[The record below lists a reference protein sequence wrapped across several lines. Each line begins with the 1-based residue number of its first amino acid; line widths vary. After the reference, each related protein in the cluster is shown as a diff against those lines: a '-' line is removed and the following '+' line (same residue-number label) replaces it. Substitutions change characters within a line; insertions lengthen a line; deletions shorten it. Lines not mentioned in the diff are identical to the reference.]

1 MSVINTNTKALFSQ
15 QALKATGRSL
25 STAMQQLSTGKRINS
40 AGDDAAGMAISTR
53 MTQQIRALNQS
64 VRNAGDAVALIQTVE
79 GATNAIT
86 DMLQRMRELAIQAVN
101 DTNANDQRSYLDL
114 EFQQLKKEI
123 VRIADMTE
131 WNGFPILN
139 GSAGER
145 VGEKP
150 VYKITSDAQF
160 NSDITYTPADPT
172 ATTPSGY
179 STSVAL
185 SSTGGDW
192 QKAGSIEIVMSGAAG
207 VGAAGIGTATF
218 RLADGTAFD
227 VTDAVKF
234 GSSTNTIEISGATL
248 NTGLG
253 FTALSGTATL
263 TQHDGTGSAVG
274 FNSNTVTQVIG
285 RTFMPL
291 SELRSSDLFINGTNI
306 NATTTS
312 DDAVS
317 FSNNAGS
324 AIAKAEV
331 INRQSAVTG
340 VRAVVNPTIM
350 TGSAMTAGAV
360 VTGTVTINGI
370 VSAPITTVLDNPRET
385 RSAVVDAIN
394 AASHLTGVVAY
405 DTGENNKGIRLEATD
420 GRNIE
425 LGFNTISDAAT
436 FAARTGLKEGIQSGT
451 YSLETSVEGKV
462 VLTTAVAPG
471 GDISRSGLPATTV
484 YDNPISPDFARGD
497 FTENKSVYVAGTR
510 AVVTD
515 AANIKPLTISDLAIN
530 GVAIRASV
538 AADDTKSDTTSLTSS
553 RSASSLAIATAI
565 NAHASETGVVAVA
578 GEAMTTGTST
588 TSDID
593 GVNTL
598 FINGKAI
605 SVAMLSTDTD
615 AERRA
620 KVVAAINVQS
630 PQTGAYARDTGSN
643 GITIA
648 TSDGRNL
655 SIWHDSSVAASE
667 FGLGSAAGVT
677 SIASAS
683 ATSQTA
689 NTIYGKVILTSQERI
704 KVEAGFDGFNSDS
717 NFTALGFEEGTFGGE
732 VVSADGKMSPP
743 RTGRLA
749 FQVGAAAGQLITIDL
764 ADFGKGGLVTGAIT
778 GDVDN
783 PGVVSTTGTKTTVS
797 MTAGTYSLF
806 VNSVEVPV
814 VFGTAESVEQRN
826 TRVVEAINAL
836 TAQHGIRASFTNANP
851 ASGVTLTNT
860 AGQNLSVWYDSDTVT
875 DASEFGLG
883 NADGVTGSPGVT
895 AQFTGAKIL
904 YPDTNNIRS
913 AAHATSVLSK
923 LDRVMD
929 NVNAN
934 RANMGAVI
942 NRLTYAMDNLS
953 NVSTNSAASRSQIED
968 ADYAQASTELARTQI
983 MQQAATAVL
992 AQANMSQQTVLQLL
1006 QG

>member
-145 VGEKP
+145 VGERP
-150 VYKITSDAQF
+150 VYKITSDAEF
-160 NSDITYTPADPT
+160 NS
-172 ATTPSGY
+172 
-179 STSVAL
+179 
-185 SSTGGDW
+185 
-192 QKAGSIEIVMSGAAG
+192 
-207 VGAAGIGTATF
+207 
-218 RLADGTAFD
+218 
-227 VTDAVKF
+227 
-234 GSSTNTIEISGATL
+234 TISYV
-248 NTGLG
+248 
-253 FTALSGTATL
+253 SGTASTTL
-263 TQHDGTGSAVG
+263 SAGAGIVTASGTWTVGGSLSVTLSGGTMGSASFTLLDGTRLDITSAA
-274 FNSNTVTQVIG
+274 TVATNVVTINQSLLSSMGYEFLSANATFTHFDSTSAASSYASETITQTIA
-285 RTFMPL
+285 RTYFAL
-291 SELRSSDLFINGTNI
+291 DELESSDLFINGHNI
-306 NATTTS
+306 NATAAS
-312 DDAVS
+312 DDTVS

-324 AIAKAEV
+324 AIAKAAV
-331 INRQSAVTG
+331 INREFEDTG
-340 VRAVVNPTIM
+340 VRAVVNPTVM
-350 TGSAMTAGAV
+350 TGSAMTSGAV

-385 RSAVVDAIN
+385 RAAVVDAIN

-425 LGFNTISDAAT
+425 VGFNTASTAAV

-451 YSLETSVEGKV
+451 YSLETTVEGKLV
-462 VLTTAVAPG
+462 ITTDQN
-471 GDISRSGLPATTV
+471 GDVTRSGLPITTV
-484 YDNPISPDFARGD
+484 YDNPLSPDIARGD
-497 FTENKSVYVAGTR
+497 FTENKSVYVAGAR
-510 AVVTD
+510 DVVTA
-515 AANIKPLTISDLAIN
+515 AANIKPLTVSDLVIN
-530 GVAIRASV
+530 GVAIRATA

-553 RSASSLAIATAI
+553 ASASALAIANAI
-565 NAHASETGVVAVA
+565 NDHTSETGVVAVA
-578 GEAMTTGTST
+578 GEASTAGTLTT
-588 TSDID
+588 
-593 GVNTL
+593 TL
-598 FINGKAI
+598 ASGSQTLYINGKAI
-605 SVAMLSTDTD
+605 AVTLTAGEDASV
-615 AERRA
+615 RRA
-620 KVVAAINVQS
+620 NVITAINNQS
-630 PQTGAYARDTGSN
+630 PQTGAYARDTGN
-643 GITIA
+643 GGVTVA

-655 SIWHDSSVAASE
+655 SIWYDSSVTSLEASE
-667 FGLGSAAGVT
+667 FGLGTGTAAGTDASGVLG
-677 SIASAS
+677 IASA
-683 ATSQTA
+683 TA
-689 NTIYGKVILTSQERI
+689 ASTGAPTVYGKIILTSQERI
-704 KVEAGFDGFNSDS
+704 KVESGFDGFNTDS

-749 FQVGAAAGQLITIDL
+749 FQVGASAGQLITIDL

-778 GDVDN
+778 ADVDD
-783 PGVVSTTGTKTTVS
+783 PGLVSTKGTTTTTT
-797 MTAGTYSLF
+797 MTAGTYSIF
-806 VNSVEVPV
+806 VNSVEVEV
-814 VFGTAESVEQRN
+814 AFGTNDTVNQRN
-826 TRVVEAINAL
+826 ILVKDAINLL
-836 TAQHGIRASFTNANP
+836 TAQHGIEASFVEGTDT
-851 ASGVTLTNT
+851 GLTLTNT
-860 AGQNLSVWYDSDTVT
+860 AGQNLSVWFDSDVISS
-875 DASEFGLG
+875 AAELGLG
-883 NADGVTGSPGVT
+883 GADGVTGSPGVT

-913 AAHATSVLSK
+913 AAHATAVLSK

>member
-15 QALKATGRSL
+15 HALKVSGREMSK
-25 STAMQQLSTGKRINS
+25 AMEQLSTGKRINS

-145 VGEKP
+145 VGERP
-150 VYKITSDAQF
+150 VYKITSDAEF
-160 NSDITYTPADPT
+160 NPDVEYVSGTASTTLTSGSVTATDNWLVGGSLSVAMSGTTIGSASFSLLDGTRVDITSAVTVAT
-172 ATTPSGY
+172 NTVTINATTLNSMGY
-179 STSVAL
+179 AFL
-185 SSTGGDW
+185 S
-192 QKAGSIEIVMSGAAG
+192 AN
-207 VGAAGIGTATF
+207 ATY
-218 RLADGTAFD
+218 AQD
-227 VTDAVKF
+227 
-234 GSSTNTIEISGATL
+234 
-248 NTGLG
+248 
-253 FTALSGTATL
+253 LSGTATDWNGQTL
-263 TQHDGTGSAVG
+263 T
-274 FNSNTVTQVIG
+274 
-285 RTFMPL
+285 RTIERSFFAL
-291 SELRSSDLFINGTNI
+291 DELEPSDLFINGHNV
-306 NATTTS
+306 NATAAS
-312 DDAVS
+312 DDTAS

-324 AIAKAEV
+324 AIAKAAV
-331 INRQSAVTG
+331 INREFEDTG

-350 TGSAMTAGAV
+350 TGSAMTSGAV

-385 RSAVVDAIN
+385 RAAVVEAIN
-394 AASHLTGVVAY
+394 AGSHLTGVVAY

-425 LGFNTISDAAT
+425 VGFNSTSTAAV

-451 YSLETSVEGKV
+451 YSLETTVEGELL
-462 VLTTAVAPG
+462 LTTDQN
-471 GDISRSGLPATTV
+471 GDITRSGLPITTV
-484 YDNPISPDFARGD
+484 YDNPLSPDIARGD
-497 FTENKSVYVAGTR
+497 FTENKSVYVAG
-510 AVVTD
+510 AMSVV
-515 AANIKPLTISDLAIN
+515 AAEADIKPLTVSDLVIN
-530 GVAIRASV
+530 GVAIRATA

-553 RSASSLAIATAI
+553 ASASALAIANAI
-565 NAHASETGVVAVA
+565 NDHTSETGVVAVA
-578 GEAMTTGTST
+578 GEASTAGTLTT
-588 TSDID
+588 
-593 GVNTL
+593 TL
-598 FINGKAI
+598 ASGSQTLYINGKAI
-605 SVAMLSTDTD
+605 AVTLTAGEDASV
-615 AERRA
+615 RRA
-620 KVVAAINVQS
+620 NVITAINNQS
-630 PQTGAYARDTGSN
+630 PQTGAYARDTGN
-643 GITIA
+643 GGVTVA

-655 SIWHDSSVAASE
+655 SIWYDSSATSLEASE
-667 FGLGSAAGVT
+667 FGLGTGTSAGTDASGVLGIAGAT
-677 SIASAS
+677 AASTGAP
-683 ATSQTA
+683 
-689 NTIYGKVILTSQERI
+689 TIYGKIILTSEERI
-704 KVEAGFDGFNSDS
+704 KVESGFDGFNADS

-749 FQVGAAAGQLITIDL
+749 FQVGASAGQLITIDL

-778 GDVDN
+778 ADVDD
-783 PGVVSTTGTKTTVS
+783 PGLISTKGTTTTTT
-797 MTAGTYSLF
+797 MTAGTYSIF
-806 VNSVEVPV
+806 VNSVEVEV
-814 VFGTAESVEQRN
+814 TFGTGDTVNQRN
-826 TRVVEAINAL
+826 IIVRDAINRL
-836 TAQHGIRASFTNANP
+836 TAQHGIEASFVEGAT
-851 ASGVTLTNT
+851 GLTLTNT
-860 AGQNLSVWYDSDTVT
+860 AGQNLSVWFDSDVISS
-875 DASEFGLG
+875 AAELGLG
-883 NADGVTGSPGVT
+883 GADGVTGSPGAT

-913 AAHATSVLSK
+913 AAHATAVLSK

>member
-145 VGEKP
+145 VGERP

-160 NSDITYTPADPT
+160 NSSISYAGQDPT
-172 ATTPSGY
+172 SN
-179 STSVAL
+179 AL
-185 SSTGGDW
+185 SGGSTVPVLSATGDW
-192 QKAGSIEIVMSGAAG
+192 KKAGSVELVMSGATVSRAS
-207 VGAAGIGTATF
+207 F
-218 RLADGTAFD
+218 RLADGTALD
-227 VTDAVKF
+227 LSGAVTAT
-234 GSSTNTIEISGATL
+234 STNVLTIDGAL
-248 NTGLG
+248 ASAALG
-253 FTALSGTATL
+253 FSILSGNAVL
-263 TQHDGTGSAVG
+263 TQHGGAGSAVA
-274 FNSNTVTQVIG
+274 FNSNTVTQVIS
-285 RTFMPL
+285 RTFMAL
-291 SELRSSDLFINGTNI
+291 DELESSDLFINGRNI
-306 NATTTS
+306 NATAAG
-312 DDAVS
+312 DDTVS

-324 AIAKAEV
+324 AIAKAAV
-331 INRQSAVTG
+331 INREFESTG

-350 TGSAMTAGAV
+350 TGSAMTSGAV

-385 RSAVVDAIN
+385 RAAVVDAIN

-425 LGFNTISDAAT
+425 VGFNTTSTAAV

-451 YSLETSVEGKV
+451 YSLETTVEGKLV
-462 VLTTAVAPG
+462 ITTDQN
-471 GDISRSGLPATTV
+471 GDVTRSGLPITTV
-484 YDNPISPDFARGD
+484 YDNPLSPDIARGD
-497 FTENKSVYVAGTR
+497 FTENKSVYVAGAR
-510 AVVTD
+510 AVVT
-515 AANIKPLTISDLAIN
+515 AAADIKPLTVSDLVIN
-530 GVAIRASV
+530 GVAIRATV
-538 AADDTKSDTTSLTSS
+538 AADDTKSDLTSSTSS

-565 NAHASETGVVAVA
+565 NAHTSETGVTAIA

-588 TSDID
+588 TSLVD
-593 GVNTL
+593 GVKTL

-605 SVAMLSTDTD
+605 SVSMLASDTD

-620 KVVAAINVQS
+620 KVITAVNSQS

-643 GITIA
+643 GITIS
-648 TSDGRNL
+648 TVDGRNL

-667 FGLGSAAGVT
+667 FGLGGASGVT
-677 SIASAS
+677 GIASAS
-683 ATSQTA
+683 ATSNTA
-689 NTIYGKVILTSQERI
+689 ATIYGKVILTSQDRI

-717 NFTALGFEEGTFGGE
+717 NFTAIGFEEGTFGGE

-764 ADFGKGGLVTGAIT
+764 ADFGKGGLITGAIT
-778 GDVDN
+778 ADVND
-783 PGVVSTTGTKTTVS
+783 PGVVTTKGTNTTRN
-797 MTAGTYSLF
+797 MTAGNYSLY
-806 VNSVEVPV
+806 VNSVEVAV
-814 VFGTAESVEQRN
+814 SFGTGDTVDQRN
-826 TRVVEAINAL
+826 IRVKDAINLL
-836 TAQHGIRASFTNANP
+836 TAQHGIRASFREGVD
-851 ASGVTLTNT
+851 SGLTLTNT
-860 AGQNLSVWYDSDTVT
+860 AGQNLSVWYDSDVIAS
-875 DASEFGLG
+875 ASEFGLG

-895 AQFTGAKIL
+895 AQFAGAKIL

-913 AAHATSVLSK
+913 AAHATAVLSK

-992 AQANMSQQTVLQLL
+992 AQANMNQQTVL
-1006 QG
+1006 

>member
-1 MSVINTNTKALFSQ
+1 MSVINTNMKALFSQ

-114 EFQQLKKEI
+114 EFQQLKREI

-145 VGEKP
+145 VGERP
-150 VYKITSDAQF
+150 VYKITSDAEF
-160 NSDITYTPADPT
+160 NAGVEYVSGT
-172 ATTPSGY
+172 ATTTLTSG
-179 STSVAL
+179 SVTATDSWLVGGSLSVA
-185 SSTGGDW
+185 
-192 QKAGSIEIVMSGAAG
+192 MSGSTLGSAS
-207 VGAAGIGTATF
+207 F
-218 RLADGTAFD
+218 SLLDGTRID
-227 VTDAVKF
+227 ITSAV
-234 GSSTNTIEISGATL
+234 SVSTNTITITASTL
-248 NTGLG
+248 SSMGYV
-253 FTALSGTATL
+253 FLSGNATYAQAVSGTSTDWAAGHTL
-263 TQHDGTGSAVG
+263 T
-274 FNSNTVTQVIG
+274 
-285 RTFMPL
+285 RTIERSFFAL
-291 SELRSSDLFINGTNI
+291 DELESSDLFINGSNI
-306 NATTTS
+306 NATATG
-312 DDAVS
+312 DDTIS
-317 FSNNAGS
+317 YSNNAGS
-324 AIAKAEV
+324 AIAKAAV
-331 INRQSAVTG
+331 INRESAVTG

-350 TGSAMTAGAV
+350 TGSAITAGAV

-370 VSAPITTVLDNPRET
+370 VTAPITTVLDNPRES
-385 RSAVVDAIN
+385 RAAVVDAIN

-425 LGFNTISDAAT
+425 LGFNTSSTAAV

-451 YSLETSVEGKV
+451 YSLETSVEGKLV
-462 VLTTAVAPG
+462 ITTDQN
-471 GDISRSGLPATTV
+471 GDVSRSGLPITTV
-484 YDNPISPDFARGD
+484 YDNPLSPDIARGD
-497 FTENKSVYVAGTR
+497 FTENKSVYVAGAR
-510 AVVTD
+510 AVVTT
-515 AANIKPLTISDLAIN
+515 AANIKPLTVSDLVIN
-530 GVAIRASV
+530 GVAIRATA
-538 AADDTKSDTTSLTSS
+538 AADDTKSDLTSATSS

-565 NAHASETGVVAVA
+565 NSHTSETGVVAVA
-578 GEAMTTGTST
+578 GEATTTGTST
-588 TSDID
+588 TVAAS
-593 GVNTL
+593 GSKNL
-598 FINGKAI
+598 FINGK
-605 SVAMLSTDTD
+605 SVSVTMTASEPAAT
-615 AERRA
+615 RRA
-620 KVVAAINVQS
+620 NVIAAINAQS

-648 TSDGRNL
+648 TADGRNL
-655 SIWHDSSVAASE
+655 SIWHDSSIAASE
-667 FGLGSAAGVT
+667 FGLGSASGVT
-677 SIASAS
+677 GIADAT
-683 ATSQTA
+683 ATSTSA
-689 NTIYGKVILTSQERI
+689 ATIYGKVILTSQDRI

-749 FQVGAAAGQLITIDL
+749 FQVGASAGQLITIDL
-764 ADFGKGGLVTGAIT
+764 ADFGKGGLITGAIT
-778 GDVDN
+778 ADVDD
-783 PGVVSTTGTKTTVS
+783 PGRVTTKGTNTTRN
-797 MTAGTYSLF
+797 MTAGNYTLY

-814 VFGTAESVEQRN
+814 SFGTGDTVDQRN
-826 TRVVEAINAL
+826 VRVKDAVNLL
-836 TAQHGIRASFTNANP
+836 TAQHGIVASFRE
-851 ASGVTLTNT
+851 GVDTGLTLTNT
-860 AGQNLSVWYDSDTVT
+860 SGQNLSVWFDSDVITS
-875 DASEFGLG
+875 ASEFGLG

-895 AQFTGAKIL
+895 AQFSGAKIL
-904 YPDTNNIRS
+904 YPATNNIRS
-913 AAHATSVLSK
+913 ASNATAVLSK

-953 NVSTNSAASRSQIED
+953 NVSTNSSASRSQIED